1 MIPNTFGNQLADFI
15 FGGVSLTPPAT
26 YYIAIAT
33 AALDRTKTGSNFSEA
48 NYGGYARVAFTND
61 KTNFGNAAADVN
73 GSVVLNAA
81 EIRFPTLASG
91 SMTTNQLVILNASS
105 GGTIVG
111 YGNITTNK
119 NYVVGDRPVFEV
131 GTVQFKF
138 L

>member
-15 FGGVSLTPPAT
+15 FGGVSLTPPTT

-33 AALDRTKTGSNFSEA
+33 AALDRTKTGSNFTEA
-48 NYGGYARVAFTND
+48 NYGGYARVAFTNN
-61 KTNFGNAAADVN
+61 KTNFGNATGDIN

-91 SMTTNQLVILNASS
+91 TMTTNQLVVLDAAS
-105 GGTIVG
+105 GGNIVG
-111 YGNITTNK
+111 YGNITVNK
-119 NYVVGDRPVFEV
+119 DYVAGDRPVFEV